1 MGVEAGGYDLT
12 EMALTVGTF
21 GAYAAAKEAGAF
33 GDPRKGMFSS
43 GDDDDDQQQ
52 QAAPTATQEKATPK
66 AAKVDG
72 AKSILSKQSNQRKR
86 YLLQQSTG
94 QAPQAPSLSQQSP
107 TRNLLGG

>member
-1 MGVEAGGYDLT
+1 MGGVQNFASDPLGASVNLLTMGSFGSGGYLT
-12 EMALTVGTF
+12 D
-21 GAYAAAKEAGAF
+21 AGF
-33 GDPRKGMFSS
+33 KKDK
-43 GDDDDDQQQ
+43 DDDGQQQ
-52 QAAPTATQEKATPK
+52 QSSSTATQEKATPK